1 MKLLERIEQ
10 CYHYKAMGATRANCM
25 RVKLYAKFEKKI
37 SNFIIITAITIS
49 TNFALFSLQN

>member
-1 MKLLERIEQ
+1 MKLLERIE
-10 CYHYKAMGATRANCM
+10 AMGATRAICM